1 MVESQPY
8 RSPWP
13 HAWAIV
19 TVLATLPL
27 LFLGAE
33 VTTKQ
38 VGMADPVWPTVP
50 WYLFGITWVD
60 QGIGFLI
67 EHGHRLA
74 GYTVGTCAI
83 LLVLALWR
91 WEERAWVRW
100 LGVIALLGII
110 TQGVL
115 GGFRVRL
122 NVLMGPDLALVHGCF
137 GQMVFATLVSL
148 AIVTSRRWQVAVP
161 EQSGDGSG
169 DASLRRWTL
178 MVVGLIVCQLILGA
192 ILRHKG
198 SPIGQR
204 GHLLMAFGVTFA
216 IAWLARLVWAQHAG
230 DRNLSFA
237 VTVMVGLLG
246 LQLMLGIEAWMVRFM
261 STTAFEPGHWLLNR
275 DLVRSLHVLVGSC
288 LLANAVVAALEAHR
302 GLASVPAAVP
312 GPAALRLEEAV

>member
-1 MVESQPY
+1 MVEPQPY

-13 HAWAIV
+13 HVGAIV

-60 QGIGFLI
+60 QGVGFLI

-74 GYTVGTCAI
+74 GYTVGVCAI

-91 WEERAWVRW
+91 WEERSWVRR
-100 LGVIALLGII
+100 LGVVALLGII
-110 TQGVL
+110 TQGLL

-122 NVLMGPDLALVHGCF
+122 NALMGPDLALIHGCF

-148 AIVTSRRWQVAVP
+148 AVVTSRRWQSFESTRGAN
-161 EQSGDGSG
+161 DG
-169 DASLRRWTL
+169 ASDPALRRATL
-178 MVVGLIVCQLILGA
+178 VLVALIVGQLVLGA

-198 SPIGQR
+198 GPLGQR
-204 GHLLMAFGVTFA
+204 GHLLTAFAVTFA
-216 IAWLARLVWAQHAG
+216 IAWLARLVWTQHTG
-230 DRNLSFA
+230 DRNLTLA
-237 VTVMVGLLG
+237 VTIMVGLLG

-261 STTAFEPGHWLLNR
+261 TTAAFEPGHWLLNR

-302 GLASVPAAVP
+302 GLATVPAAP
-312 GPAALRLEEAV
+312 ALRLEEAV

>member
-1 MVESQPY
+1 MLEPQPY

-13 HAWAIV
+13 HALALV
-19 TVLATLPL
+19 TVFATLPL

-38 VGMADPVWPTVP
+38 VGMADPVWPTAP

-74 GYTVGTCAI
+74 GYTVGVCAI

-91 WEERAWVRW
+91 WEERCWVRR
-100 LGVIALLGII
+100 LGGVALLGII
-110 TQGVL
+110 VQGLL
-115 GGFRVRL
+115 GGFRVRFNAL
-122 NVLMGPDLALVHGCF
+122 VGPDLALVHGCF
-137 GQMVFATLVSL
+137 GQIVFATLVSL
-148 AIVTSRRWQVAVP
+148 AIVTSRRWQKAESTVGV
-161 EQSGDGSG
+161 SDGIADG
-169 DASLRRWTL
+169 ALRRWTL
-178 MVVGLIVCQLILGA
+178 IVVGLIVCQLILGA

-198 SPIGQR
+198 SAIGQR
-204 GHLLMAFGVTFA
+204 GHLLLAFAVTFA
-216 IAWLARLVWAQHAG
+216 IAWLARLAWSRPDG
-230 DRNLSFA
+230 DRNLTVA
-237 VTVMVGLLG
+237 VTALVVLLG

-261 STTAFEPGHWLLNR
+261 TTAAFEPNHWLFNR

-302 GLASVPAAVP
+302 GLAPAVAAVP
-312 GPAALRLEEAV
+312 ALRLEEVG